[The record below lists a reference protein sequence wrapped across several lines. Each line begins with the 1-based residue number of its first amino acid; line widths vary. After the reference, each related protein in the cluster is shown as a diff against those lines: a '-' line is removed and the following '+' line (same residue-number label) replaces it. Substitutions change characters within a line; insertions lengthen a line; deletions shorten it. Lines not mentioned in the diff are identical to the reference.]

1 MPKFYSRSYNNSPE
15 SGYVLT
21 TDVNGLVSWTASKS
35 GLATASSDSLGGVI
49 VGTGLTVSSTGVLN
63 LDLATASNSNLGGVI
78 VGTGLTISNS
88 GVLSLSGGG
97 TTYTAGPGLTL
108 SGSTF
113 SLMVGDGLTMSNSG
127 VLSLS
132 NLSTSTST
140 SLGRIIYI
148 SASGSD
154 STGAVGDI
162 TKPFKTT
169 YAAKGAAISGDTIHV
184 FPQTFI
190 YNNSDALGNQ
200 WNNRQDE
207 INLWK
212 MGVTWYFEPNC
223 KVQMTNQTSTGQ
235 NLYLIKPVGGTSSD
249 NCRILGYLEYEAYG
263 VGANSTNGY
272 CYYFDGTPIGT
283 DYGYTF
289 SSESLSINSNTNQP
303 MSISKSTT
311 LASGYGTNIVIK
323 LDTYNVLYS
332 SGQAGSGTAFY
343 LSGCDADLNFSFTFR
358 ESINAHSYIFILKNL
373 STRSIINIKGDKVS
387 NSNKRFIA
395 IVNSQNTINVNI
407 KEIYYGTGVLS
418 GYPSVLSDDSTCSY
432 TLNLT
437 GNLIEY
443 QANSVSGQLLIAM
456 DGIVGLTGSTLN
468 YVGDIYTNQV
478 GGGSGRILVW
488 TRMNNTTVNITGNI
502 NYMGTTTTTSTAFIA
517 MGGDKATINFRGRIR
532 GNFGGII
539 AKPYSGTINIEN
551 SNIKSTVPTTTS
563 SVMDNQGYAYPGTQ
577 GDSIGRVSIRNSY
590 IEMSSG
596 SNFSNGAYIHAL
608 INNSIII
615 NSGTGSGFS
624 NTTAYGKLQLLNS
637 TIISSTYSINY
648 TNTFSPPSLTSSV
661 ITSNSQVSSDYN
673 ITTLYGNI
681 DVLTNMIWDNGV
693 YIPMY

>member
-1 MPKFYSRSYNNSPE
+1 MPKFYSRSYNNSPN

-21 TDVNGLVSWTASKS
+21 SDFNGLVSWTSS
-35 GLATASSDSLGGVI
+35 TTTSVLATASGDSLGGVI
-49 VGTGLTVSSTGVLN
+49 VGTGLTVSQT
-63 LDLATASNSNLGGVI
+63 
-78 VGTGLTISNS
+78 
-88 GVLSLSGGG
+88 
-97 TTYTAGPGLTL
+97 
-108 SGSTF
+108 
-113 SLMVGDGLTMSNSG
+113 G

-132 NLSTSTST
+132 NSSTST

-154 STGAVGDI
+154 STAVVGDI

-184 FPQTFI
+184 FPQTFT

-223 KVQMTNQTSTGQ
+223 KVKMTNQTVTGQ

-263 VGANSTNGY
+263 LGPDTSNGY

-289 SSESLSINSNTNQP
+289 SSESFSVTTNTNQP
-303 MSISKSTT
+303 IQITRSST
-311 LASGYGTNIVIK
+311 LASGFGTNITIK
-323 LDTYNVLYS
+323 LDTINVNTL
-332 SGQAGSGTAFY
+332 SGQSGSGTALY
-343 LSGCDADLNFSFTFR
+343 LSGSDADLSFNLIFR
-358 ESINAHSYIFILKNL
+358 EGLIYRSFIFYLRNL
-373 STRSIINIKGDKVS
+373 STRSIVNIKGDKIA
-387 NSNKRFIA
+387 NSNKRVLGIS
-395 IVNSQNTINVNI
+395 NCQNLININI
-407 KEIYYGTGVLS
+407 KEIYYGINVLG

-443 QANSVSGQLLIAM
+443 QANSVSAQLLVAM

-478 GGGSGRILVW
+478 GGGSGRTLVW

-502 NYMGTTTTTSTAFIA
+502 NYMGTTTTTSTAFIS
-517 MGGDKATINFRGRIR
+517 MGGDKATINFRGRIG

-539 AKPYSGTINIEN
+539 AKPYNGTINIEN

-563 SVMDNQGYAYPGTQ
+563 SIMDNQGYSVQ
-577 GDSIGRVSIRNSY
+577 GNVNIRNSY
-590 IEMSSG
+590 IQMYSG
-596 SNFSNGAYIHAL
+596 SNFSNGSYIKAL

-615 NSGTGSGFS
+615 NSGTGSGLS
-624 NTTAYGKLQLLNS
+624 NTTAYGTLQLLNS
-637 TIISSTYSINY
+637 TIISGTNSINY
-648 TNTFSPPSLTSSV
+648 TNSLSPV
-661 ITSNSQVSSDYN
+661 ITSNSQVNNDYN

-681 DVLTNMIWDNGV
+681 DTLTNITF
-693 YIPMY
+693 